1 MPGRISSYPESAC
14 DVGWL
19 DMFKHTYVIDHVKN
33 NVKKQLS
40 DGSSPLNEIKW
51 LNEEVC

>member
-19 DMFKHTYVIDHVKN
+19 EMFKHTYVIDHVKN
-33 NVKKQLS
+33 NVNKLL
-40 DGSSPLNEIKW
+40 LNGPPIAYKNDWQMTE
-51 LNEEVC
+51 L